1 MKLQILTD
9 NNTFID
15 QYYLGEPGASYYI
28 EAGSLRILF
37 DTGYSDVFLSN
48 AAALKINL
56 SRLTHIVI
64 SHGHNDHTGGL
75 KYLAQ
80 SMDLTNVQLAAH
92 PHCFNAKEERGES
105 IGAPFTQQEIRR
117 LTRYTPSSEPLWLS
131 GDCVFLGQIPA
142 LFDFEAGRPIGRRN
156 MDNAWEP
163 DLLCDDSAMA
173 LRTSRGL
180 FIVTGCSHSGIC
192 NIVEYA
198 MQVCAERRIAGVL
211 GGFHLFDCG
220 RRLEQTI
227 RYLESLKLP
236 VLYPCHCVSLKVK
249 ARMLQTLPV
258 EEAGVG
264 LSVSIP

>member
-28 EAGSLRILF
+28 EIGGLKILF

-48 AAALKINL
+48 AASMGIDL
-56 SRLTHIVI
+56 SLLTHIVI

-75 KYLAQ
+75 KYLAR
-80 SMDLTNVQLAAH
+80 SMDLAQVQLAAH
-92 PHCFNAKEERGES
+92 PHCFNSKEEGGES
-105 IGAPFTQQEIRR
+105 IGAPFTEEEIRR
-117 LTRYTPSSEPLWLS
+117 LTRYTPSCAPLWLS
-131 GDCVFLGQIPA
+131 PDCVFLGQIPEFHD
-142 LFDFEAGRPIGRRN
+142 FDARTAIGRQKA
-156 MDNAWEP
+156 DGVWQE
-163 DLLCDDSAMA
+163 DLLPDDSA
-173 LRTSRGL
+173 LVCRTGQGL

-192 NIVEYA
+192 NILEYA
-198 MQVCAERRIAGVL
+198 VQVCGERRIAGVL

-220 RRLEQTI
+220 QRLDQTI
-227 RYLESLKLP
+227 NYLKSLDIA

-249 ARMLQTLPV
+249 AKMLQELPV

-264 LSVSIP
+264 LSIEIP